1 MILTTDYHTHTVY
14 SHGKGSILD
23 NAISAKKAGV
33 NAIAITDHGFSHP
46 AYGMRRR
53 KLDKM
58 RKECQLAKEETGVEV
73 LLGIESNLLGVS
85 GKTDVKATDYDK
97 LDVFLAGIHRF
108 ILYDTLG
115 EWFTLLGAS
124 YFTRLFKK
132 EPSKEL
138 VKRTTKVYLNAI
150 KNNPIDILTH
160 PGYLVFADAEEVA
173 KCCRD
178 YGTLFEINSRKSHLS
193 DDDWVKV
200 INTGVDFV
208 INSDAHSPSNI
219 GNINYAEDLVKR
231 LEIPLERIKNIDGK
245 SPNKLRFTEFKK
257 GL

>member
-1 MILTTDYHTHTVY
+1 MKLTADFHTHTVY

-23 NAISAKKAGV
+23 NAVSAKQNGV
-33 NAIAITDHGFSHP
+33 SKIAITDHGFSHP

-53 KLDKM
+53 KLNKM
-58 RKECQLAKEETGVEV
+58 RLECQNASNQTGVDV

-85 GKTDVKATDYDK
+85 GKTDVKPSDYDN

-115 EWFTLLGAS
+115 EWFTLLGAN
-124 YFTRLFKK
+124 FVTRLFKSQ
-132 EPSKEL
+132 PSSAL
-138 VKRTTKVYLNAI
+138 IKRNTTVYINAI

-219 GNINYAEDLVKR
+219 GNINYANDLITR
-231 LEIPLERIKNIDGK
+231 LNIPLERIKNIDGK
-245 SPNKLRFTEFKK
+245 LPTNMRCEAFKK
-257 GL
+257 GK